1 MHSMFKRRTT
11 VSTAMRIA
19 AGSLMSAAVF
29 SAGISAATMPQLKGN
44 ETLWLLSEANQ
55 LIKVNPSAP
64 DKVLEQKAVTGL
76 SAGEELLGI
85 DYRVAY
91 GVLFAFSS
99 KGQLYTVD
107 TASGALT
114 AVGTPLA
121 AGTLKSG
128 QSGFDFNPA
137 ADRIRVVNEHG
148 QNLRLHPVTGEIAS
162 TDPDLQYAP
171 GDAHFGQQPA
181 VIAAA
186 YTYNQQDS
194 KLTTNYA
201 IDKTSAN
208 LLTQGTVEGSSPA
221 VSPNTGQLY
230 TVGSLGLAELQQV
243 SFDISDLKNIALIAV
258 STAAEPDSSL
268 YQVDL
273 TTGKTTKLGK
283 LSDGKALRGIAIEP

>member
-1 MHSMFKRRTT
+1 MYTKSKQRPTDHS
-11 VSTAMRIA
+11 AMRIIT
-19 AGSLMSAAVF
+19 GSLFTAAMF

-44 ETLWLLSEANQ
+44 ETLWLLDQANQ
-55 LIKVNPSAP
+55 LIEVNPSAP
-64 DKVLEQKAVTGL
+64 DKVVEQKTVTGL
-76 SAGEELLGI
+76 GDDEELLGI

-128 QSGFDFNPA
+128 QFGFDFNPA
-137 ADRIRVVNEHG
+137 ADRIRVVNELG

-162 TDPDLQYAP
+162 TDPDLQYAQ
-171 GDAHFGQQPA
+171 GDAHFGKQPA

-201 IDKTSAN
+201 IDKTSGN

-230 TVGSLGLAELQQV
+230 TVGNLGLDSLQQV

-258 STAAEPDSSL
+258 STTAMPDSTL

-273 TTGKTTKLGK
+273 TSGKTTKLGK
-283 LSDGKALRGIAIEP
+283 LATGSALRGIAIEP